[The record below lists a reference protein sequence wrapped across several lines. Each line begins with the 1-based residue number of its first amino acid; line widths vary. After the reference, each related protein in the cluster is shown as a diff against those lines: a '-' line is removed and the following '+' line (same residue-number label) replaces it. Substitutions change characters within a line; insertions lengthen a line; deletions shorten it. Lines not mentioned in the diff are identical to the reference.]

1 MKLNLEGLFPPN
13 RNQRKHTGPDRTSH
27 SKKNTEL
34 PELFG
39 VLPQGAHLKIRS
51 ESAKTA
57 KRAIAAMDGAGFNT
71 PLTEKRAICYKC
83 GDAKHIVLF
92 SEALSDQNAGDGTV
106 RQNQL
111 EPGRAVS

>member
-1 MKLNLEGLFPPN
+1 
-13 RNQRKHTGPDRTSH
+13 
-27 SKKNTEL
+27 
-34 PELFG
+34 
-39 VLPQGAHLKIRS
+39 
-51 ESAKTA
+51 
-57 KRAIAAMDGAGFNT
+57 MDGAGFNT